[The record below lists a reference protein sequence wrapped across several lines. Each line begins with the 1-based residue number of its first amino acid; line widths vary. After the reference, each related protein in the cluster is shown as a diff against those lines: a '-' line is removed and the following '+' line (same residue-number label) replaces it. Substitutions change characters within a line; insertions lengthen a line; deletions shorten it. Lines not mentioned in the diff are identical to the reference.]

1 MKFFR
6 ILFFLILFC
15 NNSKA
20 NHITGGELF
29 YNYVGPDSSNAN
41 NSIYVITLRLF
52 RACISN
58 GPTLEGEQPILGIYK
73 GDTLFRS
80 LPLPRTTDV
89 STLSMNTAAFPCL
102 VGNGACY
109 QVALY
114 SATISLPNSPIG
126 YTLSRLGCC
135 RVDFITNLAVPLGVG
150 SNYVTKIPGRI
161 ALAGGV
167 NSSPQFNV
175 KDTALIC
182 TQKKFTLDFGAIDPD
197 GDSLTYSFCDAF
209 IAPSNFRDVP
219 PNIVSQFP
227 LPYKAPF
234 SGALPLGDKVSIDP
248 VTGVISGIAPAP
260 GNYVV
265 NVCITEWRNG
275 KAFNEHRKDFI
286 MAVQGCDFIEAN
298 LPDKIIQCD
307 NFTVLFENES
317 TSSSI
322 TKYVWNFGD
331 SINNTYPQS
340 GSVQHTY
347 KDTGVYKAKL
357 TVTGSNG
364 CIVTDSVEVR
374 VFPGF
379 KPTMNINGSCFLNPY
394 TFNDNSTSVYGVVNY
409 WRWNFGDET
418 VLSDTARTKNA
429 QYQYPTISVKNI
441 QLIVGDSKGCLDT
454 LSRNLAVSDKPLL
467 QVPFK
472 DTLICSID
480 SLPIHVNSPGIFNWE
495 PNQNISNTNTANVVV
510 YPKVTTQ
517 YTVSINNNG
526 CISKDTITVNVLPFI
541 TVRAGA
547 DSTICLNDS
556 IVLQVNSQAL
566 QYRWTN
572 DAGQFVSDQKNPRL
586 QPSRSTQYFVTA
598 NLGKCEDKDSVRI
611 VTVAYPTVSAGND
624 SSICFGNAVM
634 LNAQIVGSSF
644 RWSPSVNM
652 MQANTLTPLVTP
664 ASSKTYYLTVSDTL
678 GCNKSVTDSVQITV
692 IPKPFVYAGRDTA
705 VSVNQPLQ
713 LNASGAQM
721 YQWSPST
728 GLSDSR
734 IANPVAIL
742 GNTIDSVVYRVIGNN
757 NQCFGEDSIKVL
769 VFKNGPDLYI
779 PSAFTPNADGK
790 NDLLRPIPIGI
801 AQMNYFAVYNRWGQ
815 LLYKTA
821 ALGAGWDGVFN
832 GEPQPAGTYIFQAEG
847 RDFSGKTI
855 YKKGTA
861 VLIR

>member
-1 MKFFR
+1 M
-6 ILFFLILFC
+6 LFLLLFC
-15 NNSKA
+15 NTSQA
-20 NHITGGELF
+20 RHIAGGELY
-29 YNYVGPDSSNAN
+29 YNYISPDAN
-41 NSIYVITLRLF
+41 NSANSIYVITLRLF
-52 RACISN
+52 RECNSL
-58 GPTLEGEQPILGIYK
+58 GPTLEAEQATVGIYE
-73 GDTLFRS
+73 GDILFRS
-80 LPLPRTTDV
+80 LPLPRVSDVTTI
-89 STLSMNTAAFPCL
+89 SLNTAAFPCL
-102 VGNGACY
+102 VGNVGACY

-114 SATISLPNSPIG
+114 SAIISLPNSPIG

-135 RVDFITNLAVPLGVG
+135 RIDFITNLAQPVSVG
-150 SNYVTKIPGRI
+150 SNYVTRIPGRNV
-161 ALAGGV
+161 LSGGF

-182 TQKKFTLDFGAIDPD
+182 SQKRFTLDFGAIDPD
-197 GDSLTYSFCDAF
+197 SDSLSYSFCDAF
-209 IAPSNFRDVP
+209 SSPGGNQNGTPTNVLSKD
-219 PNIVSQFP
+219 P
-227 LPYKAPF
+227 LPYRFPF
-234 SGALPLGDKVSIDP
+234 SGNLPLGDKVSIDP

-298 LPDKIIQCD
+298 LPDKIIQCE

-322 TKYVWNFGD
+322 TNYVWNFGD
-331 SINNTYPQS
+331 SLNNTYPQS
-340 GSVQHTY
+340 GSVLHTY
-347 KDTGVYKAKL
+347 KDTGVYKATL
-357 TVTGSNG
+357 TVTGPKG
-364 CIVTDSVEVR
+364 CIGTDSVEVR

-379 KPTMNINGSCFLNPY
+379 KPAMNINGSCFLNPY
-394 TFNDNSTSVYGVVNY
+394 TFNDLSTSVYGVVNY

-418 VLSDTARTKNA
+418 VLSDTSRTKNA
-429 QYQYPTISVKNI
+429 QYQYPTTSVKNI

-480 SLPIHVNSPGIFNWE
+480 SLPINVNSTGIFNWE
-495 PNQNISNTNTANVVV
+495 PNLNISNTNTANVVV

-598 NLGKCEDKDSVRI
+598 NLGKCEDKDSIRI
-611 VTVAYPTVSAGND
+611 VTIPYPSVNAGID
-624 SSICFGNAVM
+624 TSICFGNAVM

-644 RWSPSVNM
+644 RWSPSLNM
-652 MQANTLTPLVTP
+652 MQANTLNPLVTP

-678 GCNKSVTDSVQITV
+678 GCNKLVTDSVQIAV
-692 IPKPFVYAGRDTA
+692 IPRPIVFAGRDTA
-705 VSVNQPLQ
+705 ISVNQPLQ
-713 LNASGAQM
+713 LNASGAQL

-728 GLSDSR
+728 GLSDPR
-734 IANPVAIL
+734 IANPIAIL
-742 GNTIDSVVYRVIGNN
+742 GNTIDSVVYRVLGNN
-757 NQCFGEDSIKVL
+757 NQCFGEDSIKVF

-790 NDLLRPIPIGI
+790 NDLLRPIPVGI
-801 AQMNYFAVYNRWGQ
+801 AQLNYFAVYNRWGQ
-815 LLYKTA
+815 LLYKTSA
-821 ALGAGWDGVFN
+821 IGAGWDGVFN
-832 GEPQPAGTYIFQAEG
+832 GEPQPAGTYVFQAEG
-847 RDFSGKTI
+847 RDITGKTI